1 MNVGTLVVTLF
12 QQETGPS
19 RLARLCEERYV
30 DGVHRLI
37 PGIAVLLAYA
47 VTPGAGEMTENV
59 AHFVLDGHAAHTSH
73 GAEEAPSEDAHGCS
87 GPFQTCPC
95 HGTTAFVADSG
106 PVEVDAAGRAVETLR
121 RFVADLRADGVMTGV
136 FRPPIA

>member
-1 MNVGTLVVTLF
+1 VRRF
-12 QQETGPS
+12 
-19 RLARLCEERYV
+19 
-30 DGVHRLI
+30 I

-47 VTPGAGEMTENV
+47 ITPGGAEITENV
-59 AHFVLDGHAAHTSH
+59 AHFVLDGHAAHAPH
-73 GAEEAPSEDAHGCS
+73 DAEETQSKDAHGCS

-106 PVEVDAAGRAVETLR
+106 PIDIGAAELEAEMLEW
-121 RFVADLRADGVMTGV
+121 FVANVEADGVLTGV

>member
-1 MNVGTLVVTLF
+1 V
-12 QQETGPS
+12 Q
-19 RLARLCEERYV
+19 
-30 DGVHRLI
+30 RLI

-47 VTPGAGEMTENV
+47 ITPGAGELTENV
-59 AHFVLDGHAAHTSH
+59 AHFLVDGHAAHAAHESDQ
-73 GAEEAPSEDAHGCS
+73 APAGDAHGCS

-106 PVEVDAAGRAVETLR
+106 SVEIGVAAAEPRTLHW
-121 RFVADLRADGVMTGV
+121 FVAVLQGEGVRTNV